1 MVIKINSCF
10 SFKKKS
16 VLVLVL
22 VFSTISISIHRTI
35 MNDNDINIIAI
46 QLSFIE

>member
-16 VLVLVL
+16 VLVL

-46 QLSFIE
+46 HLSFIE